1 MRALLVE
8 DDPDVRADVASAL
21 TANGFVVECAD
32 DGKQAWFLGDTE
44 DYDVCILDLG
54 LPSMDGLSVL
64 RRWRSAERSFP
75 ILILSARGDWTE
87 KVEGIEAG
95 ADDYLSKPFKIG
107 ELVTRARALVR
118 RAAGHSSA
126 QLDCGRLVLDTRRM
140 SATLDDKPIQ
150 LSALEYRFF
159 DYLAHQADR
168 AVSAGELAEH
178 LYGASES
185 GDTNAIEALVLRL
198 RRKHGSDIIVT
209 RRGFGYQIGRSAGS
223 GDP

>member
-21 TANGFVVECAD
+21 TASGFVVECTD
-32 DGKQAWFLGDTE
+32 DGRRAWFLGDTE
-44 DYDVCILDLG
+44 DYDLCVLDLG
-54 LPSMDGLSVL
+54 LPGMDGLSVL
-64 RRWRSAERSFP
+64 RRWRLAERGFP

-95 ADDYLSKPFKIG
+95 ADDYLAKPFKIG

-118 RAAGHSSA
+118 RAAGRTSP
-126 QLDCGRLVLDTRRM
+126 QLECGRLILDTRRM
-140 SATLDDKPIQ
+140 SATLDGKPIQ
-150 LSALEYRFF
+150 LSALEFRFF
-159 DYLAHQADR
+159 DYLAHHLDR
-168 AVSAGELAEH
+168 AVSAGELADH

-198 RRKHGSDIIVT
+198 RRKLGADIIVT
-209 RRGFGYQIGRSAGS
+209 RRGFGYQIGGAPTAGAS
-223 GDP
+223 

>member
-1 MRALLVE
+1 
-8 DDPDVRADVASAL
+8 
-21 TANGFVVECAD
+21 
-32 DGKQAWFLGDTE
+32 
-44 DYDVCILDLG
+44 
-54 LPSMDGLSVL
+54 
-64 RRWRSAERSFP
+64 
-75 ILILSARGDWTE
+75 
-87 KVEGIEAG
+87 
-95 ADDYLSKPFKIG
+95 
-107 ELVTRARALVR
+107 
-118 RAAGHSSA
+118 
-126 QLDCGRLVLDTRRM
+126 M

-209 RRGFGYQIGRSAGS
+209 RRGFGYQIGRGPGAA
-223 GDP
+223 DP